1 MTMTTLAAW
10 SQIAASVAVLLTL
23 VYLTIQVRQAA
34 ALMRA
39 ESRQALMVYTQ
50 QEIFK
55 VIDRPDIQ
63 LSLADPHEPAPEAKV
78 RLSNWLNA
86 VMRAR
91 EHEWL
96 QFKNGVLDADTWN
109 SYKQVI
115 PTILLGNR
123 RARDWWATFGPGQ
136 FHPDFCRVV
145 DNLIQDKPYSDY
157 LTKVLA
163 MH

>member
-1 MTMTTLAAW
+1 MTMTAIAAW

-23 VYLTIQVRQAA
+23 VYLTIQVRQSAT
-34 ALMRA
+34 LMRA
-39 ESRQALMVYTQ
+39 ESRQALMIYTQ

-55 VIDRPDIQ
+55 AIDYPEIQ
-63 LSLADPHEPAPEAKV
+63 LSLADANEPSSEAKI

-86 VMRAR
+86 VLRAR

-96 QFKNGVLDADTWN
+96 QFRNGVLDADTWN

-115 PTILLGNR
+115 PTILLGTG
-123 RARDWWATFGPGQ
+123 RARDWWSNFGHGQ
-136 FHPDFCRVV
+136 FHPAFCQLVNELLREH
-145 DNLIQDKPYSDY
+145 PHSDY

-163 MH
+163 IK